1 MKRQDTVFSFLR
13 RHWVAAGMV
22 AAMGGA
28 LTSGFIAS
36 VFSEDTGP
44 AEQRKKAEEQEKRD
58 ELLRQYDFTPIV
70 LDKTVQGKDAGL
82 YAMTMPGPAEGLRCV
97 VRVEDTADEKRDIML
112 EHCSEG
118 TVAAPAE
125 TGATMTLPDLPD
137 DVLGA
142 HLVDTLILDSVLDGK
157 APGLYG
163 FRLAAQKDSFYCI
176 ARVEDMAGER
186 VDILPGYCLLLPA
199 P

>member
-1 MKRQDTVFSFLR
+1 MKKQDNAFSFMA
-13 RHWVAAGMV
+13 RHWPKAALVLTAAGIMTGLTV
-22 AAMGGA
+22 A
-28 LTSGFIAS
+28 TI
-36 VFSEDTGP
+36 D
-44 AEQRKKAEEQEKRD
+44 EESDAQEKMAAQRTTQD

-118 TVAAPAE
+118 TVAIPAE
-125 TGATMTLPDLPD
+125 AGAAMTLPDLPD

-142 HLVDTLILDSVLDGK
+142 HRVDTLILDSVLDGK

-163 FRLAAQKDSFYCI
+163 FRLAAKKDSFYCI